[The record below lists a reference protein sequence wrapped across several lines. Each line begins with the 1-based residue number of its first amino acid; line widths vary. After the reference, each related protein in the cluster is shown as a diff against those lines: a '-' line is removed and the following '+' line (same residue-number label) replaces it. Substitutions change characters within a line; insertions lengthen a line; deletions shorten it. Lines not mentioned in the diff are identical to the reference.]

1 MNEQRGLQVT
11 DNNERINSVAP
22 LANVA
27 RLTELIDRCL
37 NRAPGLPGMG
47 CFHGRAGLG
56 KTTAG
61 IYGTNKFNAC
71 HVEAMPIG
79 GVKGL
84 LTMIVAELGLKPAK
98 TSLGLFDQA
107 AQELAISER
116 PLIIDEADK
125 ILYEAQIEL
134 VRRLHDVSQ
143 APVILMGEE
152 ALPQMLQR
160 WDRVH
165 SRILSWVGA
174 EAATADDVEHL
185 TRIYALGVQLGP
197 ELKAALL
204 AASNGSIRNVATN
217 LAHIREYALT
227 RGLKKVDLADWGKTM
242 FHTGVAPSPRGPGVV
257 HLPQRRRA

>member
-1 MNEQRGLQVT
+1 MSQVI
-11 DNNERINSVAP
+11 EGINSVAP
-22 LANVA
+22 LANVV
-27 RLTELIDRCL
+27 RLVQLIERCKS
-37 NRAPGLPGMG
+37 RAHGLPGMG

-56 KTTAG
+56 KTTSG
-61 IYGTNKFNAC
+61 IYATNSFNAC

-84 LTMIVAELGLKPAK
+84 LTMIVAELGLKPAS
-98 TSLGLFDQA
+98 TSSALFDQA
-107 AQELAISER
+107 AQELAVSGR

-125 ILYEAQIEL
+125 ILHETPIEI

-160 WDRVH
+160 WERVH

-185 TRIYALGVQLGP
+185 VKIYAGGVALGAD
-197 ELKAALL
+197 LKAALL
-204 AASNGSIRNVATN
+204 AASNGSIRNVSTN
-217 LAHIREYALT
+217 LAHVREYALT
-227 RGLKKVDLADWGKTM
+227 RGLKNVDLGDWGKAP
-242 FHTGVAPSPRGPGVV
+242 FHTGIAPSPRGPGLVRQ
-257 HLPQRRRA
+257 LRRA

>member
-1 MNEQRGLQVT
+1 MSETYSEQI
-11 DNNERINSVAP
+11 NNVAP

-27 RLTELIDRCL
+27 RLTQLIDRCQ

-61 IYGTNKFNAC
+61 TYGTNKFNAC

-79 GVKGL
+79 GAKRL
-84 LTMIVAELGLKPAK
+84 FTMIVAELGLKPAS
-98 TSLGLFDQA
+98 TSSELFDQA
-107 AQELAISER
+107 AQELAISGR
-116 PLIIDEADK
+116 PLIIDEADNMK
-125 ILYEAQIEL
+125 GESLIDL
-134 VRRLHDVSQ
+134 VRKLHDVSQ
-143 APVILMGEE
+143 ATVILMGEE
-152 ALPQMLQR
+152 KLPQSLQR
-160 WDRVH
+160 WERVH

-185 TRIYALGVQLGP
+185 ARIYAVGIQLGP
-197 ELKAALL
+197 DLKSALL

-227 RGLKKVDLADWGKTM
+227 RGLKKVDLGDWGQAA
-242 FHTGVAPSPRGPGVV
+242 FHTGVAPVPRGPGVL
-257 HLPQRRRA
+257 HQLRRRG

>member
-1 MNEQRGLQVT
+1 MNET
-11 DNNERINSVAP
+11 NERINSVAP

-27 RLTELIDRCL
+27 RLTQLIDRCQ

-84 LTMIVAELGLKPAK
+84 LTMIVAELGLKPAS
-98 TSLGLFDQA
+98 TSSALFDQA
-107 AQELAISER
+107 AQELAVSGR

-125 ILYEAQIEL
+125 ILHETPVEI

-160 WDRVH
+160 WERVH

-174 EAATADDVEHL
+174 EPATADDVDHL
-185 TRIYALGVQLGP
+185 ARIYALGIHLGP
-197 ELKAALL
+197 DLRAALL

-217 LAHIREYALT
+217 LAHIREYAIT
-227 RGLKKVDLADWGKTM
+227 RGLKKVDLGDWGQSP
-242 FHTGVAPSPRGPGVV
+242 FHTGVAPSPRGPGMVRQ
-257 HLPQRRRA
+257 LRRRA